1 MGSPDVRRA
10 PSSSPLARWSALG
23 QGSQLSLTGA
33 EVTVVELDHRRPVGT
48 AVGSHHR
55 RPVVMVKLVA
65 EGHGG
70 RTVGWGECA
79 ALADTSFDREDAG
92 GAFTTLTQD
101 LLPRLT
107 SGSSP
112 ERTPGKASE
121 ASSEASQ
128 RAVPLPAPSSLADAV
143 RPIGVP
149 LAFAALEMAVADV
162 HLRSSG
168 ISLAEVLGVTDGHRH
183 EHHEISPDGSGAE
196 ISAGGLDDPHRISVP
211 VGAVVGTF
219 ESVETLLAQVDAQ
232 VEAGFARV
240 KLKIGPGWDVVPVT
254 AVRHRHLD
262 LQLQVDANG
271 SYSRTD
277 ITHLIELD
285 GLDLACIE
293 QPFPSDDLEGHALLA
308 RSMHTPVCLDE
319 SLHSP
324 ESVRSALAMGACQV
338 VCVKPARL
346 GGLTAALE
354 VYRDC
359 AGPGNGK
366 GASTG
371 NGPSNGASTGTG
383 TPLWVGG
390 MFESGYARSVNTA
403 LAALPGFVL
412 PGDLAPAA
420 TYLTE
425 DLVTAP
431 VVDRQGPDRQLRV
444 AVHLAPGL
452 APIPDH
458 EVLVRRTVA
467 SWSWS
472 AA

>member
-1 MGSPDVRRA
+1 
-10 PSSSPLARWSALG
+10 
-23 QGSQLSLTGA
+23 
-33 EVTVVELDHRRPVGT
+33 
-48 AVGSHHR
+48 
-55 RPVVMVKLVA
+55 MVQLVA
-65 EGHGG
+65 EGPGG

-79 ALADTSFDREDAG
+79 ALADTTFDREDAG
-92 GAFTTLTQD
+92 GAFKTLTQD

-107 SGSSP
+107 SD
-112 ERTPGKASE
+112 R
-121 ASSEASQ
+121 SSETSP
-128 RAVPLPAPSSLADAV
+128 RAVPLPGPSALATHV
-143 RPIGVP
+143 RPVGVP

-162 HLRSSG
+162 HLRASG
-168 ISLAEVLGVTDGHRH
+168 ISLAQVLGVTDSH
-183 EHHEISPDGSGAE
+183 ENESHASDPSDPDH
-196 ISAGGLDDPHRISVP
+196 PHQISVP
-211 VGAVVGTF
+211 VGAVVGTTG
-219 ESVETLLAQVDAQ
+219 SVETLLAQVDEQ
-232 VEAGFARV
+232 VDAGFARV

-254 AVRHRHLD
+254 AVRHRHPD
-262 LQLQVDANG
+262 LVLQVDANG
-271 SYSRTD
+271 SYSRAD
-277 ITHLIELD
+277 ISHLTELD

-293 QPFPSDDLEGHALLA
+293 QPFSSDDLEGHALLA
-308 RSMHTPVCLDE
+308 QSMGTPVCLDE

-324 ESVRSALAMGACQV
+324 DSVRSALAMGACEV

-359 AGPGNGK
+359 AGTEETND
-366 GASTG
+366 STG
-371 NGPSNGASTGTG
+371 ENTG

-425 DLVTAP
+425 DLVAAP
-431 VVDRQGPDRQLRV
+431 LVDRQSPQGPGGQLRV
-444 AVHLAPGL
+444 AIHLGPGV
-452 APIPDH
+452 APIPDP
-458 EVLVRRTVA
+458 EVLARRTVA

>member
-1 MGSPDVRRA
+1 MGSPAVRRP

-23 QGSQLSLTGA
+23 EGSRLRLTGA
-33 EVTVVELDHRRPVGT
+33 EVILVELDLRRPVGT
-48 AVGSHHR
+48 AVGSHRR
-55 RPVVMVKLVA
+55 RPVVLAQLVA
-65 EGHGG
+65 EGPGG

-79 ALADTSFDREDAG
+79 ALADTTFDREDAG
-92 GAFTTLTQD
+92 GAFKTLTQE

-107 SGSSP
+107 SGSS
-112 ERTPGKASE
+112 SE
-121 ASSEASQ
+121 S
-128 RAVPLPAPSSLADAV
+128 VPLPGPSSVADHM
-143 RPIGVP
+143 RPAGVP

-162 HLRSSG
+162 HLRASG
-168 ISLAEVLGVTDGHRH
+168 ISLAEVLGVTDDDGD
-183 EHHEISPDGSGAE
+183 ESSPGD
-196 ISAGGLDDPHRISVP
+196 LDQPHRISVP
-211 VGAVVGTF
+211 VGAVVGTTR
-219 ESVETLLAQVDAQ
+219 SVETLLAQVDKQ
-232 VEAGFARV
+232 VDAGFARV
-240 KLKIGPGWDVVPVT
+240 KLKIGPGWDVVPIT
-254 AVRHRHLD
+254 AVRRRHPD
-262 LQLQVDANG
+262 LLLQVDANG

-277 ITHLIELD
+277 VTHLTELD

-293 QPFPSDDLEGHALLA
+293 QPFRSDDLEGHALLA
-308 RSMHTPVCLDE
+308 RSMRTPVCLDE

-324 ESVRSALAMGACQV
+324 DSVRSALAMGACEV

-354 VYRDC
+354 VYRDS
-359 AGPGNGK
+359 AGAGV
-366 GASTG
+366 
-371 NGPSNGASTGTG
+371 
-383 TPLWVGG
+383 PLWVGG

-425 DLVTAP
+425 DLVAAP
-431 VVDRQGPDRQLRV
+431 LVDRQAPDGRLRV

-452 APIPDH
+452 APTPDQA
-458 EVLVRRTVA
+458 VLARRTVA

>member
-1 MGSPDVRRA
+1 MGSPAVRRP
-10 PSSSPLARWSALG
+10 PSSSPLARWSAIG
-23 QGSQLSLTGA
+23 AGSRLLLTGA
-33 EVTVVELDHRRPVGT
+33 EVTLVELDLRRPVDT
-48 AVGSHHR
+48 AVGSHRR
-55 RPVVMVKLVA
+55 RPVVMVQLVA
-65 EGHGG
+65 EGPGG

-79 ALADTSFDREDAG
+79 ALADTTFDREDAG
-92 GAFTTLTQD
+92 GAFKTLTQD

-112 ERTPGKASE
+112 ETSVSLSG
-121 ASSEASQ
+121 SQ
-128 RAVPLPAPSSLADAV
+128 RSSSPTSPGAVPLPGPSSIADHA
-143 RPIGVP
+143 RPVGVP

-162 HLRSSG
+162 HLRASG
-168 ISLAEVLGVTDGHRH
+168 ISLAEVLGLTDSHGHG
-183 EHHEISPDGSGAE
+183 GSL
-196 ISAGGLDDPHRISVP
+196 SAVEDPHRISVP
-211 VGAVVGTF
+211 VGAVVGTTG
-219 ESVETLLAQVDAQ
+219 SVETLLAQVDAQ
-232 VEAGFARV
+232 VDAGFARV
-240 KLKIGPGWDVVPVT
+240 KLKIGPGWDLVPGT
-254 AVRHRHLD
+254 AVRRRHPD
-262 LQLQVDANG
+262 LLLQVDANG

-277 ITHLIELD
+277 AAHLIELD

-308 RSMHTPVCLDE
+308 RSMRTPVCLDE

-324 ESVRSALAMGACQV
+324 ESVRSAMAMGACEV

-359 AGPGNGK
+359 ASAGV
-366 GASTG
+366 
-371 NGPSNGASTGTG
+371 
-383 TPLWVGG
+383 PLWVGG

-420 TYLTE
+420 TYLIE

-431 VVDRQGPDRQLRV
+431 LVDRQAPDGRLQV

-452 APIPDH
+452 APTPDH
-458 EVLVRRTVA
+458 LVLARRTVA
-467 SWSWS
+467 SWSWP

>member
-1 MGSPDVRRA
+1 MGSPAEQR
-10 PSSSPLARWSALG
+10 PLPSSPLARWSALG
-23 QGSQLSLTGA
+23 ASSELFLTGA
-33 EVTVVELDHRRPVGT
+33 EVTLVGLDLRRPVGT
-48 AVGSHHR
+48 AVGSHEQ
-55 RPVVMVKLVA
+55 RPVVMVQLMV
-65 EGHGG
+65 EGPGG

-79 ALADTSFDREDAG
+79 ALADTTYDKEDAA
-92 GAFTTLTQD
+92 GAFTTLTQE

-107 SGSSP
+107 SGRSGRSGGSAP
-112 ERTPGKASE
+112 M
-121 ASSEASQ
+121 
-128 RAVPLPAPSSLADAV
+128 PLPGPSALADHL
-143 RPIGVP
+143 RPVGVP
-149 LAFAALEMAVADV
+149 LAFAAVEMAVADA
-162 HLRSSG
+162 HLRAAG
-168 ISLAEVLGVTDGHRH
+168 VSLAEVLGLTDGYDH
-183 EHHEISPDGSGAE
+183 EPDVPGH
-196 ISAGGLDDPHRISVP
+196 DPQRIWVP
-211 VGAVVGTF
+211 VGAVVGT
-219 ESVETLLAQVDAQ
+219 SGNVETLLAQVDAH

-293 QPFPSDDLEGHALLA
+293 QPFPSDDVEGHALLA

-324 ESVRSALAMGACQV
+324 DSVRSALAMGACEV

-359 AGPGNGK
+359 
-366 GASTG
+366 TG
-371 NGPSNGASTGTG
+371 TGTG

-425 DLVTAP
+425 DLVPAP
-431 VVDRQGPDRQLRV
+431 PVDRQAADRQLQV

-458 EVLVRRTVA
+458 EVLGRRTIA
-467 SWSWS
+467 AWSWT
-472 AA
+472 AT